1 MAGKSSQSNNRGA
14 DLFGYFVSGKH
25 KEYHTNQFA
34 YSPSGPYGP
43 SGMTATG
50 GVVSDYTHPDGTVY
64 RAHVFTTTGTFAV
77 NSLSASLP
85 NNVDYLVVAAGGG
98 GGGGPS
104 AAGGR
109 GAGGAGGL
117 RSSHPDVPSPN
128 RGSAFAVTA
137 TNYTITVGA
146 GGARGTNASE
156 TNATRG
162 GNSSIAGPDITTITT
177 SGGGAG
183 GESNPEGPGGSGGG
197 TPGGTGNTPPQ
208 PGQLGNPGG
217 NSGGSGSNGGGGG
230 GAGGAGSD
238 GDGNGGG
245 AGGAGFQVKIAG
257 PPTASGVGA
266 LNPGPGESQWFA
278 GGGGGGGTW
287 NAPGYKPGGAGGTG
301 GGGAGTNSQYGD
313 ANSSG
318 SNATPGM
325 AGTGGG
331 GGATGGRPGAV
342 GGWGGGGGSGV
353 VIVRYEIGSV
363 TAAVKATGGAV
374 SYYNNKTIHTF
385 TTSGAFA
392 TAPNWSAA
400 DVEYLVVA
408 GGGGSNNEDLGGGG
422 GAGGFITGTTPIG
435 AHPVSTTI
443 QVGAGG
449 DFL

>member
-1 MAGKSSQSNNRGA
+1 MGVRSSQPKSPNLNKADGHLLEYFRNTFGA
-14 DLFGYFVSGKH
+14 GGGG
-25 KEYHTNQFA
+25 TNAPPGVTQA
-34 YSPSGPYGP
+34 IGAS
-43 SGMTATG
+43 G
-50 GVVSDYTHPDGTVY
+50 GVVSDYTHPDGTIY

-77 NSLSASLP
+77 SSLAGPSLP

-162 GNSSIAGPDITTITT
+162 GTSSIAGPDITTITT

-183 GESNPEGPGGSGGG
+183 GENNPLRPGGSGGG

-208 PGQLGNPGG
+208 PGQLGNDGG
-217 NSGGSGSNGGGGG
+217 DSGGTGSNGGGGG

-245 AGGAGFQVKIAG
+245 AGGAGIQVKIAG
-257 PPTASGVGA
+257 PPTTSGVGA

-278 GGGGGGGTW
+278 GGGRW
-287 NAPGYKPGGAGGTG
+287 WRNLEC
-301 GGGAGTNSQYGD
+301 S
-313 ANSSG
+313 
-318 SNATPGM
+318 
-325 AGTGGG
+325 
-331 GGATGGRPGAV
+331 R
-342 GGWGGGGGSGV
+342 
-353 VIVRYEIGSV
+353 I
-363 TAAVKATGGAV
+363 
-374 SYYNNKTIHTF
+374 
-385 TTSGAFA
+385 
-392 TAPNWSAA
+392 
-400 DVEYLVVA
+400 
-408 GGGGSNNEDLGGGG
+408 
-422 GAGGFITGTTPIG
+422 
-435 AHPVSTTI
+435 
-443 QVGAGG
+443 
-449 DFL
+449 